1 MPNKTIYDI
10 RRENLERL
18 LEPRGART
26 ALAAKLGSTQ
36 SNVSH
41 FLRKSGP
48 YQRLIHEDTARA
60 IETAI
65 GLDPGAL
72 DWVDGKR
79 PPAVAAVPRTK
90 GVTGAVDV
98 DLLAQTIRAVVS
110 LAASQGKEP
119 INERLADVVTV
130 AYEHNRSTGR
140 CDEEFITNLLRLL

>member
-72 DWVDGKR
+72 DWVDGVR
-79 PPAVAAVPRTK
+79 PGGVPRTK
-90 GVTGAVDV
+90 GVTGTIDV

-110 LAASQGKEP
+110 VAASQGKTP

-140 CDEEFITNLLRLL
+140 CDEEFIHNLLRLL